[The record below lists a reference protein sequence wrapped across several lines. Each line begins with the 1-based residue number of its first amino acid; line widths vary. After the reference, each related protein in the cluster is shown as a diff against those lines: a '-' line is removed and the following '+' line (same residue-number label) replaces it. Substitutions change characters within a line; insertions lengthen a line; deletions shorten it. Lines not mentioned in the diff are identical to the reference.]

1 MNEKVAALLVDQIN
15 KELYSAYLYL
25 DLANFYNDKGLD
37 GFANW
42 YDVQVE
48 EEMSHAKL
56 MKQYLRNNGVAITLQ
71 TIAKPDKAFANLKD
85 PIVIGLEHEKY
96 VTSLIHAI
104 YAAAQEDHDFR
115 TMEFLNW
122 FVKEQGE
129 EEKNAQDLLNKF
141 ELFGD
146 DARALYLLDNEL
158 KARVFTAPSLVL

>member
-56 MKQYLRNNGVAITLQ
+56 MKQYLRNNGVAITLEA
-71 TIAKPDKAFANLKD
+71 IAKPDKEFANLKD